1 MQILV
6 WIFNDFFVEELK
18 SLAMVAQSISS
29 EQSHGCTHCQ
39 NGGNFSEHK
48 DNNVGTRRN
57 RTFRDDMGEQ

>member
-1 MQILV
+1 
-6 WIFNDFFVEELK
+6 
-18 SLAMVAQSISS
+18 MVAQSISS

-48 DNNVGTRRN
+48 DNNVGIRRN